1 MVSHAMLGP
10 QRRSPNLASVLDRL
24 GVVNGNVCTI
34 TAGWQERE
42 GELEELRKHLGRE
55 IRDLGLYRRAE
66 AFFDDHPEFHSAYRN
81 RQRLLKDLQRLYRRR
96 LAHAYAAYVEMMRE
110 PSESAIVRNEQRAA
124 LRALRTLDHQHLRRI
139 RRIHS
144 GFAASTN
151 SASHAGLQ
159 RCRDQIRT
167 ELAGCAA
174 LLLAGGHV
182 EVLLNRLRL
191 FDIADMMI
199 GVPVIA
205 WSAGAMA
212 LSDRVVLF
220 HDHPPQGAG
229 VAEVSD
235 IGLGLFPG
243 VVPLPHAGQR
253 LRLHDTA
260 RVSLFSRRF
269 APARCVTLDSG
280 AILVWRDD
288 ELCEVASSF
297 RLTHRGALRPVTAR

>member
-1 MVSHAMLGP
+1 MLGP
-10 QRRSPNLASVLDRL
+10 QRRSPNVASFLDRL
-24 GVVNGNVCTI
+24 GVGDGTVCTI

-42 GELEELRKHLGRE
+42 GELGDLRKHLRRE
-55 IRDLGLYRRAE
+55 ARDLGLYRRAE
-66 AFFDDHPEFHSAYRN
+66 AFFDDHPDFHVAYRN

-110 PSESAIVRNEQRAA
+110 PRDSVIVKNEQRAA

-144 GFAASTN
+144 GFEASIDAASK
-151 SASHAGLQ
+151 AGLQ
-159 RCRDQIRT
+159 RCREQIRA
-167 ELAGCAA
+167 ELANCVA

-191 FDIADMMI
+191 FGIADMI
-199 GVPVIA
+199 APVPVIA

-229 VAEVSD
+229 VAEISD
-235 IGLGLFPG
+235 VGLGLFPG

-253 LRLHDTA
+253 LRLHDPA
-260 RVSLFSRRF
+260 RVSLFARRF

-280 AILVWRDD
+280 AMLLWRDGQ
-288 ELCEVASSF
+288 LCDVASSF
-297 RLTHRGALRPVTAR
+297 RLTRRGALRPVTAQ

>member
-24 GVVNGNVCTI
+24 GVGDSAVCTI

-42 GELEELRKHLGRE
+42 GELKELRNHLGRE
-55 IRDLGLYRRAE
+55 TRDLGLYRRAE
-66 AFFDDHPEFHSAYRN
+66 AFFDDHPDFHSAYRN

-110 PSESAIVRNEQRAA
+110 PRESAIVSNEQRAA
-124 LRALRTLDHQHLRRI
+124 LRALRMLDHQHLRRI
-139 RRIHS
+139 RRIHA
-144 GFAASTN
+144 GFEASTKT
-151 SASHAGLQ
+151 ASHAGLQ
-159 RCRDQIRT
+159 RCRDQIRS
-167 ELAGCAA
+167 ELAECEAV
-174 LLLAGGHV
+174 LLAGGHV

-191 FDIADMMI
+191 FDVADMMS

-229 VAEVSD
+229 VAEVCD
-235 IGLGLFPG
+235 VGLGLFPG

-253 LRLHDTA
+253 MRLHDPS
-260 RVSLFSRRF
+260 RVSLFARRF

-280 AILVWRDD
+280 AMLLWRDD
-288 ELCEVASSF
+288 KLCEVVSSF
-297 RLTHRGALRPVTAR
+297 RLTHRGALRPVTAP